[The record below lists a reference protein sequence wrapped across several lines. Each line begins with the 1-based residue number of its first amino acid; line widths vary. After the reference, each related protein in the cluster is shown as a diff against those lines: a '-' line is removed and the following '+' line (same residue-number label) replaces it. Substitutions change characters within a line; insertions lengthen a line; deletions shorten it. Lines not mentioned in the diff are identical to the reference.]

1 MKIAI
6 VISTDDT
13 ETSWNAFRLAN
24 FTLTKKDTV
33 KVFLLGKGVEAE
45 NIGTDKFDIKKQ
57 MESFVSAGGQMLTCG
72 TCLKIRNSSGTE
84 LCPLSTMNDL
94 YENDKRSRQSF
105 NFLKNYF
112 YGQPLS
118 NFKVVAYHQF
128 CVYVH
133 SAFQPHSCK

>member
-6 VISTDDT
+6 VISTNDT

-45 NIGTDKFDIKKQ
+45 NTGTEKFDIKKQ
-57 MESFVSAGGQMLTCG
+57 MESFVSAGGQILACG

-94 YENDKRSRQSF
+94 YEIVKEADKVLTF
-105 NFLKNYF
+105 
-112 YGQPLS
+112 
-118 NFKVVAYHQF
+118 
-128 CVYVH
+128 
-133 SAFQPHSCK
+133 